1 MDLSN
6 RERIWTVLYENGCK
20 EKDDVVKRLME
31 DMDISEICAKLLYN
45 RGYKTEAQA
54 RIFLSNESTV
64 LHDPYLMKDMERA
77 VERLARALADSEKI
91 VIYGDYDVD
100 GVTAVSC
107 MYLYLSSMGADIDYY
122 IPSRSGEGY
131 GLSCAAID
139 KLSKEGVGLII
150 TVDTGITASDE
161 ARYASEHGIDMI
173 ITDHHECHNK
183 LPEAYA
189 VVNPHRPDCEYP
201 FKDLAGVGVVF
212 KFICAYELYLCRK
225 RGEEDIDGIRRVARQ
240 YADLAAIGT
249 IADVMPIRDENRLIV
264 KFGLKLIQNTER
276 KGLVALIDAASSSKH
291 QGKQGDRSGKKR
303 HINSGYIGFG
313 IAPRINAAGRISS
326 ASKAVELL
334 LADSDEKAEAMAK
347 ELCEINALRQVEEN
361 KIADEAYKII
371 EREYDI
377 ENGQIGVIVLDD
389 DRWQQGIV
397 GIVASRITEKYRLP
411 SILISFD
418 GATRGFPSYDD
429 VGKGSARSVKGMNL
443 VDAMSNCED
452 LLVRFGG
459 HELAAGLTIKRSN
472 IPEFRRRINEYA
484 LSHLNEDMLS
494 VKYEAE
500 CEVTPRELSVKLA
513 EELTCLEPFGVSNPT
528 PLFILRDVRVLK
540 SSPIGGGKHSK
551 LLIENQN
558 GGAPISAVCFGIAY
572 GKLDVMTGDSVDL
585 LFSMD
590 INEYQNIRSLQ
601 LIVQDIKVS
610 RALEQKRLNE
620 EKMYES
626 VKNGAEFTADDDYI
640 PTRDDFATVYTV
652 IRREFRL
659 GHSTLS
665 EKHLLMLINQERGNT
680 NTKINYIKFKFIL
693 RILQELN
700 ICGVNEVSTGF
711 YMFDV
716 YFNPAKTSIDK
727 SSILHKLKSQCRIR

>member
-6 RERIWTVLYENGCK
+6 RERIWTVLYEKGICR
-20 EKDDVVKRLME
+20 EKDEAVKKLME
-31 DMDISEICAKLLYN
+31 DMKISEICARLLYN
-45 RGYKTEAQA
+45 RGYETEAEA

-77 VERLARALADSEKI
+77 VERLARALDDSEKI

-131 GLSCAAID
+131 GLSCFAID
-139 KLSKEGVGLII
+139 KLSKEGVKLII
-150 TVDTGITASDE
+150 TVDTGITANCE
-161 ARYASEHGIDMI
+161 AKYSSEHGIDMI

-189 VVNPHRPDCEYP
+189 VVNPHRPDCGYP

-225 RGEEDIDGIRRVARQ
+225 RGEEDIDGIRRVARG

-264 KFGLKLIQNTER
+264 KFGLRLIENTER
-276 KGLVALIDAASSSKH
+276 KGLAALIDAASSGKR
-291 QGKQGDRSGKKR
+291 QGERTGKKR

-313 IAPRINAAGRISS
+313 LAPRINAAGRISN

-334 LADSDEKAEAMAK
+334 LADSDEKAEAMAH

-377 ENGQIGVIVLDD
+377 ESGKTGVIVLDD
-389 DRWQQGIV
+389 DCWQQGIV

-418 GATRGFPSYDD
+418 GVTRGFPSYDD
-429 VGKGSARSVKGMNL
+429 IGKGSARSVKGMNL
-443 VDAMSNCED
+443 VDAMSSCED

-484 LSHLNEDMLS
+484 LSHLNDDMLS
-494 VKYEAE
+494 IKYEAE
-500 CEVTPRELSVKLA
+500 CEVKLGELSVRLA

-528 PLFILRDVRVLK
+528 PLFIVRDAKVLK
-540 SSPIGGGKHSK
+540 SSSIGGGKHSK
-551 LLIENQN
+551 LLIENPN
-558 GGAPISAVCFGIAY
+558 GGAPISAVCFGVAY
-572 GKLDVMTGDSVDL
+572 GKLDIMSGDSVDL
-585 LFSMD
+585 LFSLD

-610 RALEQKRLNE
+610 SALAQKRINDERL
-620 EKMYES
+620 YES
-626 VKNGAEFTADDDYI
+626 VKNGAEFTPDDDYI
-640 PTRDDFATVYTV
+640 PSREDFATVYTV

-665 EKHLLMLINQERGNT
+665 EKHLLMLINQERGNAKA
-680 NTKINYIKFKFIL
+680 KINYIKFKFVL

-700 ICGVNEVSTGF
+700 ICGVNEVSHGF
-711 YMFDV
+711 YTFDV

-727 SSILHKLKSQCRIR
+727 SSILHKLKSQCRVR